1 MFSSKIRKVLPG
13 EDQPLL
19 IRGNS
24 LHVLDLAPLDFS
36 LDLLDVGGVNLKSDG
51 PWVWWWLRTG
61 QGC

>member
-24 LHVLDLAPLDFS
+24 LHVLDLVPLDE
-36 LDLLDVGGVNLKSDG
+36 NL
-51 PWVWWWLRTG
+51 
-61 QGC
+61 